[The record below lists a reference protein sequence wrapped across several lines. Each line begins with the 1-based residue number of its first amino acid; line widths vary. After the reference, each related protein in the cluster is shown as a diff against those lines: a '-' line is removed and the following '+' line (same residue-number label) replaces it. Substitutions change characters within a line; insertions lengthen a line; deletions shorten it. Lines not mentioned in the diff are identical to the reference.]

1 MNVSRKEI
9 DRHYMKCLSNQN
21 TLFKDNCVFLV
32 RMKIGKILK
41 TNPKKAKKK
50 VKEKDYRWCQ
60 NE

>member
-1 MNVSRKEI
+1 
-9 DRHYMKCLSNQN
+9 MKCLNNQKF

-32 RMKIGKILK
+32 RMKIGKIWI

-50 VKEKDYRWCQ
+50 VKEKDYRWSQ